1 MRITASWSRSR
12 WDLPNTSMWR
22 DAQRPIGGLPSN
34 RPSTDVPDTGSQVKN
49 LAVDGK
55 HPIQIVCHG
64 PALAGFERQARLG
77 SVESLDLRL
86 LVDGQHDGMCR
97 RAHIEADDVL
107 DLLGESGVLGA
118 LEGSQSV
125 RLQPM
130 RLPDALDRAQREAHG
145 SGHRAPS
152 PMGRLSRW

>member
-1 MRITASWSRSR
+1 M
-12 WDLPNTSMWR
+12 
-22 DAQRPIGGLPSN
+22 Q
-34 RPSTDVPDTGSQVKN
+34 RPSTTPSSTLKAANRVVV
-49 LAVDGK
+49 LALV
-55 HPIQIVCHG
+55 IVCHG

-125 RLQPM
+125 RLQPV

-145 SGHRAPS
+145 SGPRAP
-152 PMGRLSRW
+152 

>member
-1 MRITASWSRSR
+1 MSRASMTGRLVEWAHRCGALPPMRITASWSRSR

-22 DAQRPIGGLPSN
+22 DAQRPIGELPSN
-34 RPSTDVPDTGSQVKN
+34 RPSTDMPDTGSQVKN
-49 LAVDGK
+49 LAIDGK

-97 RAHIEADDVL
+97 RAHIEADKQIV
-107 DLLGESGVLGA
+107 EKA
-118 LEGSQSV
+118 T
-125 RLQPM
+125 
-130 RLPDALDRAQREAHG
+130 
-145 SGHRAPS
+145 
-152 PMGRLSRW
+152 